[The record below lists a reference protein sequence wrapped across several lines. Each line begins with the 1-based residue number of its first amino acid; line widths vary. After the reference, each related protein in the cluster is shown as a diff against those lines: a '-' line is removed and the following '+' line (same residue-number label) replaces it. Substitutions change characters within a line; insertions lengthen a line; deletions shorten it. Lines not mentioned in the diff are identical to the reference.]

1 MYGFS
6 KRERGAVSVFL
17 VIILV
22 PCMLVASIFVD
33 VGRVYLSKS
42 MAESAADMALN
53 SLMTHYDAD
62 LNDWYG
68 MVASCQ
74 NIDEFYDASI
84 KCYKNALKSQN
95 LSKDEMN
102 TLVGE
107 FSAMIGADS
116 KASDYLRVT
125 DDGDDST
132 TIKAVDGANLANATM
147 LKSQI
152 VDFMKYRAPIAITQ
166 TAIDKI
172 KNKSIPGI
180 DDVLKSDEN
189 KPLVEKK
196 QDYCEADEK
205 LMRDSY
211 NTYKYLFDDYSYGN
225 PQPSNSLLTGT
236 RDAMQTARE
245 QYRELN
251 KLMITNLYNTSGLVV
266 FNRAQV
272 PLNQYNYTK
281 SSTKCYKAK
290 YDGKT
295 YYVNCHSR
303 KDDDTYYIDGT
314 ELTKQFD
321 DISKKIKAFDKA
333 KNDFTN
339 AVNNS
344 ISYSSG
350 VTNDIQYW
358 KHAADAYS
366 VTVSGSDD
374 YRTNLNKKADEMI
387 KSYCALNAMMQCT
400 PGNDLPDDY
409 DTTYKSYKKQVENR
423 QTKYLTAG
431 VTNGSDSYL
440 VLVNRLESIS
450 SNNIYNIEA
459 TSLTLSD
466 RSTIFVNRI
475 ADISTNLIEKR
486 NTLQHYSDV
495 LNIAINGDSS
505 KDIESLETLK
515 HDAADY
521 AQKLNDW
528 SNQADGTDSDLAE
541 GDRDEIAGIKASEA
555 AGNITEQSI
564 IDLENRLKNI
574 KSQIDSMIAAIDDF
588 KYGNQKVKD
597 ISTYDQFKNAGSM
610 VITESEINKR
620 TTNSELSSYADS
632 TFSSLFSPQGTGTA
646 GLASVNGNDDHNLL
660 LDVANSKTV
669 AIPGVYQF
677 WHDSFKG
684 ADDGTIDK
692 YGKEKKSAEDETD
705 KIIDAAKNKDN
716 KHSDSENISREIDT
730 IYKTFGTDTIFSGFV
745 SVLQKM
751 ISGKFEAIRDDL
763 YLSTYAMEMF
773 SYSTI
778 DNEGRYNILK
788 EQGYDMSTLDK
799 NYEDTY
805 KTVDEKWTSELYK
818 DYYNKTL
825 TNKKFCKENNAAYGC
840 ELEYILYGHENNDD
854 NIKAAYGQIYEI
866 RYVLNLIS
874 AFENFWN
881 SGTNTGK
888 LFNMISRE
896 LSLATSG
903 VIPAI
908 AIKAVLIALITVFE
922 TGNDMNRLEAGF
934 SVELYKTDAKMWQ
947 VSLDFGEPNGDSI
960 DGLSAFVKSFSDKFK
975 NGIHNSCEN
984 GLRYS
989 DYLCIF
995 IVCGMQSDIGES
1007 MTLRCAD
1014 VVQANMRKITK
1025 DDGYKLE
1032 NSKTYFELDSKLKV
1046 DPLLI
1051 TLPLYSDYT
1060 DLYDS
1065 SSTDWCTYNI
1075 KTIRGY

>member
-152 VDFMKYRAPIAITQ
+152 VDFMKYRAPIAITE

-196 QDYCEADEK
+196 QDYCKADEK

-211 NTYKYLFDDYSYGN
+211 NTYKYLFDNYSNGN

-281 SSTKCYKAK
+281 SSIKCYKAK

-440 VLVNRLESIS
+440 VLVNRLE
-450 SNNIYNIEA
+450 
-459 TSLTLSD
+459 
-466 RSTIFVNRI
+466 
-475 ADISTNLIEKR
+475 
-486 NTLQHYSDV
+486 
-495 LNIAINGDSS
+495 
-505 KDIESLETLK
+505 TLK

-632 TFSSLFSPQGTGTA
+632 TFSSLFSPQGTGTE
-646 GLASVNGNDDHNLL
+646 GLASINSNDDHNLL
-660 LDVANSKTV
+660 LDVAGSKTV

-677 WHDSFKG
+677 WQEQFDS
-684 ADDGTIDK
+684 A
-692 YGKEKKSAEDETD
+692 SEDEIKKYDDEKGKATGSQE
-705 KIIDAAKNKDN
+705 KTEENAKNRKNPHEDA
-716 KHSDSENISREIDT
+716 ETIAREIDT
-730 IYKTFGTDTIFSGFV
+730 INKTFGNTTFFNSFV
-745 SVLQKM
+745 SLLKNLT
-751 ISGKFEAIRDDL
+751 GGDFENIRDNL
-763 YLSTYAMEMF
+763 YLSTYIMEML

-778 DNEGRYNILK
+778 DNEGRYDILK
-788 EQGYDMSTLDK
+788 DQGFDVSTLTKENMDDK
-799 NYEDTY
+799 YNSVND
-805 KTVDEKWTSELYK
+805 KWNSDEYK
-818 DYYNKTL
+818 DYFNKSL
-825 TNKKFCKENNAAYGC
+825 TNKRFCKENNAAYGC
-840 ELEYILYGHENNDD
+840 ELEYILYGHENNNE
-854 NIKAAYGQIYEI
+854 NINAAYGQIYEI

-874 AFENFWN
+874 AFKNFWGN
-881 SGTNTGK
+881 DSVTGRTVK
-888 LFNMISRE
+888 AVAKFIS
-896 LSLATSG
+896 SATSG
-903 VIPAI
+903 VVPAV

-922 TGNDMNRLEAGF
+922 TANDMNRLEAGF
-934 SVELYKTDAKMWQ
+934 MVELYKSEAKLWQ
-947 VSLDFGEPNGDSI
+947 VSLDFGEKTEIGEKSI
-960 DGLSAFVKSFSDKFK
+960 SGMLNSIQAKFG
-975 NGIHNSCEN
+975 NFTNSCDN

>member
-196 QDYCEADEK
+196 QDYCKADEK

-211 NTYKYLFDDYSYGN
+211 NTYKYLFDNYSYGN

-450 SNNIYNIEA
+450 SNNIYNI
-459 TSLTLSD
+459 
-466 RSTIFVNRI
+466 
-475 ADISTNLIEKR
+475 DIKR
-486 NTLQHYSDV
+486 
-495 LNIAINGDSS
+495 
-505 KDIESLETLK
+505 
-515 HDAADY
+515 
-521 AQKLNDW
+521 
-528 SNQADGTDSDLAE
+528 
-541 GDRDEIAGIKASEA
+541 
-555 AGNITEQSI
+555 
-564 IDLENRLKNI
+564 
-574 KSQIDSMIAAIDDF
+574 
-588 KYGNQKVKD
+588 
-597 ISTYDQFKNAGSM
+597 
-610 VITESEINKR
+610 
-620 TTNSELSSYADS
+620 
-632 TFSSLFSPQGTGTA
+632 
-646 GLASVNGNDDHNLL
+646 
-660 LDVANSKTV
+660 
-669 AIPGVYQF
+669 
-677 WHDSFKG
+677 
-684 ADDGTIDK
+684 
-692 YGKEKKSAEDETD
+692 
-705 KIIDAAKNKDN
+705 
-716 KHSDSENISREIDT
+716 
-730 IYKTFGTDTIFSGFV
+730 
-745 SVLQKM
+745 
-751 ISGKFEAIRDDL
+751 
-763 YLSTYAMEMF
+763 
-773 SYSTI
+773 
-778 DNEGRYNILK
+778 
-788 EQGYDMSTLDK
+788 
-799 NYEDTY
+799 
-805 KTVDEKWTSELYK
+805 
-818 DYYNKTL
+818 
-825 TNKKFCKENNAAYGC
+825 
-840 ELEYILYGHENNDD
+840 
-854 NIKAAYGQIYEI
+854 
-866 RYVLNLIS
+866 
-874 AFENFWN
+874 
-881 SGTNTGK
+881 
-888 LFNMISRE
+888 
-896 LSLATSG
+896 
-903 VIPAI
+903 
-908 AIKAVLIALITVFE
+908 
-922 TGNDMNRLEAGF
+922 
-934 SVELYKTDAKMWQ
+934 
-947 VSLDFGEPNGDSI
+947 
-960 DGLSAFVKSFSDKFK
+960 
-975 NGIHNSCEN
+975 
-984 GLRYS
+984 
-989 DYLCIF
+989 
-995 IVCGMQSDIGES
+995 
-1007 MTLRCAD
+1007 
-1014 VVQANMRKITK
+1014 
-1025 DDGYKLE
+1025 
-1032 NSKTYFELDSKLKV
+1032 
-1046 DPLLI
+1046 
-1051 TLPLYSDYT
+1051 
-1060 DLYDS
+1060 
-1065 SSTDWCTYNI
+1065 
-1075 KTIRGY
+1075 